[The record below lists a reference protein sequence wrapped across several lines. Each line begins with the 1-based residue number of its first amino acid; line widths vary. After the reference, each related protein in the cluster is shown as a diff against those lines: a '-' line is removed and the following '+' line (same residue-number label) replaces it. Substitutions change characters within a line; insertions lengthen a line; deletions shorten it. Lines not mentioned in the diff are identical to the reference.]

1 MEMHEI
7 RYFLALCETLNF
19 TRAAEACNVTQP
31 ALTRAIKGLEDKLGG
46 PLIHRERGNTHL
58 TELGRIMQ
66 PYFRD
71 MADRLTEARR
81 VARDLA
87 RMQTAVLRLGLMCT
101 IGPKPLVDLVGGF
114 VAANPG
120 VELVMRDASAAAIEE
135 DLIRGALDVAI
146 YCRPEGEPD
155 ALHRLPLFT
164 ERLMVAVSPSHPL
177 SRLNAIRLE
186 DLAGHCYVQRANCE
200 YDGAL
205 DAALAARGVE
215 VRTLYR
221 SERDDWVQAM
231 VMAGIGFTFIPEFA
245 ITLDG
250 LAARPLSDP
259 DLVRRPALATVRGR
273 PHSPAVGAFVRAC
286 RGYPWAER
294 MRNYPASTIAA

>member
-1 MEMHEI
+1 MEIHEI

-66 PYFRD
+66 PHFRD
-71 MADRLTEARR
+71 MAERLTEARR
-81 VARDLA
+81 VARDHA
-87 RMQTAVLRLGLMCT
+87 RMQSAVLRLGLMCT

-120 VELVMRDASAAAIEE
+120 VELEMHDAPAATIED
-135 DLIRGALDVAI
+135 DLIRGALDLAI
-146 YCRPEGEPD
+146 YCRPEAEPD
-155 ALHRLPLFT
+155 ALHRLPLFA

-177 SRLNAIRLE
+177 ARLNAVRLQ
-186 DLAGHCYVQRANCE
+186 DLAGQCYVQRSNCE
-200 YDGAL
+200 YDGTLDEAL
-205 DAALAARGVE
+205 RARGVE

-231 VMAGIGFTFIPEFA
+231 VMAGIGFTFIPEYA
-245 ITLDG
+245 VTLSG
-250 LAARPLSDP
+250 LAARPLIDP
-259 DLVRRPALATVRGR
+259 EITRKPALVTMRGR
-273 PHSPAVGAFVRAC
+273 PHSPAVGAFLRSC
-286 RGYPWAER
+286 RLYPWADR
-294 MRNYPASTIAA
+294 LRAGTKGAIAA